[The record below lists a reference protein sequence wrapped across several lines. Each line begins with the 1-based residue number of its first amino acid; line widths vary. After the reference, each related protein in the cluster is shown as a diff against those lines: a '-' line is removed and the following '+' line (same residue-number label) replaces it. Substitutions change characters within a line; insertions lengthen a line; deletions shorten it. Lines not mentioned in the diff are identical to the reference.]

1 MQNPEVVEEHM
12 DLNSE
17 VGMDDLKEVDDAGIH
32 RNYCMGMKMK
42 NHSYPL
48 MNTTKG
54 LYHLTPLQMRNCSQN
69 QHPVLKI
76 SKGSDPNTD

>member
-1 MQNPEVVEEHM
+1 M

-42 NHSYPL
+42 NHSHPL

-54 LYHLTPLQMRNCSQN
+54 LYHLTPLQMRNCS
-69 QHPVLKI
+69 
-76 SKGSDPNTD
+76 